1 MKKASLGIV
10 VMLACLFVACTE
22 DTFEVNQFSD
32 LPPSDL
38 KYSQIINIYPGA
50 KFTSGQPTVSTF
62 GKKPT
67 FSITSG
73 RTSAAE
79 LDAETLALFSIAD
92 STGIIM
98 LDLNNPLG
106 IEVYSLDINVE
117 TTNGTVAFKGGFEM
131 EISEKPLE
139 P

>member
-1 MKKASLGIV
+1 MKKTSLSII

-22 DTFEVNQFSD
+22 DTFEESQFSD

-38 KYSQIINIYPGA
+38 NYSQIINSYLGA
-50 KFTSGQPTVSTF
+50 EFKSGQPSVYTY

-73 RTSAAE
+73 RTSTAE
-79 LDAETLALFSIAD
+79 LDEATLALFSIAD

-98 LDLNNPLG
+98 LESGNPLG
-106 IEVYSLDINVE
+106 LETYSLDINVE
-117 TTNGTVAFKGGFEM
+117 TDNGSTAFKDGFEM
-131 EISEKPLE
+131 EISEKSVE